1 MSEQPDD
8 FVARVAYLYYV
19 KDKTQSQI
27 AKTINI
33 DRSTVSRLLKRARA
47 KGIVTVRVNHA
58 NTEIFELEEKLRQ
71 AFKLRQVV
79 IIPSSASDSVEA
91 KNQQLATA
99 AAHYLKRVI
108 KPHDRV
114 GFAWG
119 TTLAGM
125 IGQLNHP
132 VHTNA
137 IFVPLVGGPSPKN
150 TKYHV
155 NAIVYDATRQFNG
168 KALFIDAAAVQKTQA
183 LHDQIV
189 NSQKFQPVRDAWA
202 HLDLAFVGIGGALRQ
217 GTSRWRDLLSTQDF
231 DELSDREVIGDC
243 CCTFFDRNGKILR
256 GDLFSRTIAID
267 PKQLKTTP
275 NTVAVARGLSK
286 APAINACLR
295 MDLINT
301 LITDQQTAERI
312 NTLRDK

>member
-19 KDKTQSQI
+19 KDQTQSQI

-155 NAIVYDATRQFNG
+155 NAIVYDAARQFNG

-189 NSQKFQPVRDAWA
+189 NSQNSNPCGMLGHIW
-202 HLDLAFVGIGGALRQ
+202 
-217 GTSRWRDLLSTQDF
+217 T
-231 DELSDREVIGDC
+231 
-243 CCTFFDRNGKILR
+243 
-256 GDLFSRTIAID
+256 
-267 PKQLKTTP
+267 
-275 NTVAVARGLSK
+275 
-286 APAINACLR
+286 
-295 MDLINT
+295 
-301 LITDQQTAERI
+301 
-312 NTLRDK
+312 